1 MRFLKRMLAVMPALV
16 LAAFAATAGEA
27 SKVSVAGAWARATP
41 EGAKNGAAYL
51 VLKGGTEAADTL
63 LGGSSPVAGVVE
75 VHTHLEEDGV
85 MKMRRVEKLA
95 VAPGSTQVFAP
106 GGLHVM
112 LMNLTAPLKEGSS
125 FPLTL
130 KFETAGEITVDVAV
144 AGIGAAGPGGDA
156 AGKAEAG
163 ARDGSHDGS
172 HDGKGSDHG
181 KGSGPGQK

>member
-1 MRFLKRMLAVMPALV
+1 MRLTKQVLALLPALAMAA
-16 LAAFAATAGEA
+16 LAAVAGEA
-27 SKVSVAGAWARATP
+27 GKVSVTGAWARATP
-41 EGAKNGAAYL
+41 EGAKNGAAYV
-51 VLKGGTEAADTL
+51 VLKGGTGEADTL
-63 LGGSSPVAGVVE
+63 VGGSSPVAGVVE

-106 GGLHVM
+106 GGLHLM
-112 LMNLTAPLKEGSS
+112 LMNLTAPLKEGTS

-130 KFETAGEITVDVAV
+130 KFEKAGDISVDVAV
-144 AGIGAAGPGGDA
+144 AGIGAAGPAGAA
-156 AGKAEAG
+156 AGTAASG

-181 KGSGPGQK
+181 KGSGPGQ